1 MYAGVHGKNQV
12 SKQRF
17 DEKFKNKD
25 KVRDSLDVFHGHPIG
40 ETVPVKGVLMQF
52 DPFAAEASEP
62 KSRNVK
68 FAGKKPPKRGSS
80 KKPKL
85 IPALMPMLSFMQ
97 PVLQPIGATIPRH
110 RQVVPMMQ
118 KIPQRV
124 PRMPKIISKIPM
136 QPKRHQPGPI
146 IKQIPSPLKL
156 RANRPIR
163 RHRVPITHPEHPD
176 NVPPPETVPTLL
188 PIARGNSPGQLG
200 GPPLVPLGPPRPQ
213 RPGPRGWPSFGTI
226 QRPMIPQI
234 SSIQQMFQR
243 PRQQMG
249 SIYQQMIQRPRPVQS
264 PFMWVLVR
272 RPEAMMPRQR
282 PMIPMMQNRP
292 QIGSMQTLNG
302 PPLVPLGPQRPQMGS
317 IQSQMF
323 QQSPNRFPALKPQMF
338 SRPIRPQMFSSGPQM
353 GSNQPQMLS
362 RPSPMFPTRP
372 QMGSLQQMFAK
383 ATGQQLNP
391 LISSLFNRQG
401 PARTQRMPMGSA
413 RNIQLESIN
422 PSNSKILKPQY
433 GSSQEEYPDEKKL
446 YDHEGYYSHLEDEV
460 LDEDEVQDEDVVL
473 EEDGN
478 LDEDSV
484 LEEDG
489 YLDEDA
495 DLDEDE
501 VLDEDHHDDE
511 FYHDR
516 DTDLESTALE
526 SDFEYDDND
535 EDVVGSEQLVG

>member
-1 MYAGVHGKNQV
+1 MYPGTNGPGPGN
-12 SKQRF
+12 
-17 DEKFKNKD
+17 EKFKIKD
-25 KVRDSLDVFHGHPIG
+25 KVKDSLDVFHGHPIG
-40 ETVPVKGVLMQF
+40 KTVPVKGVLMQF
-52 DPFAAEASEP
+52 DPFASEVPEP

-97 PVLQPIGATIPRH
+97 PVLQPIGATIPRQ

-124 PRMPKIISKIPM
+124 PRMPKIPM

-249 SIYQQMIQRPRPVQS
+249 SIYQQMFQRPRQQMGSIYQQMFQRPRPVQS

-292 QIGSMQTLNG
+292 QISSMQTLNG

-338 SRPIRPQMFSSGPQM
+338 SRPIRPQMFSSGQQM
-353 GSNQPQMLS
+353 GSNQPQMFS
-362 RPSPMFPTRP
+362 RPSTMLPTRP

-383 ATGQQLNP
+383 TTGQQLNP

-473 EEDGN
+473 EED
-478 LDEDSV
+478 SV

-495 DLDEDE
+495 VLDEDE

-516 DTDLESTALE
+516 DTALE

>member
-1 MYAGVHGKNQV
+1 MYAGKHGKNRV
-12 SKQRF
+12 SKQSF
-17 DEKFKNKD
+17 DEKFKIKD
-25 KVRDSLDVFHGHPIG
+25 KVKDSLDVFHGTPIG
-40 ETVPVKGVLMQF
+40 KTVPVKGVLMQF
-52 DPFAAEASEP
+52 DPFAAEAPEP
-62 KSRNVK
+62 RSRNVK
-68 FAGKKPPKRGSS
+68 FAGKEPPKRGSS

-97 PVLQPIGATIPRH
+97 PVLQPIGAMIPRQ

-124 PRMPKIISKIPM
+124 PRMPKIISKIPR
-136 QPKRHQPGPI
+136 QPKRPI

-163 RHRVPITHPEHPD
+163 RYPVPITHPEHPD

-226 QRPMIPQI
+226 QRP
-234 SSIQQMFQR
+234 SSIQQLFQRPRQQMGPIYQQMFQRPRQQMGPIYQQMFQR

-249 SIYQQMIQRPRPVQS
+249 SIYQQMFQRPKQQMGSIYQQMFQRPRPVQS

-272 RPEAMMPRQR
+272 RPMV
-282 PMIPMMQNRP
+282 PMMQNRP
-292 QIGSMQTLNG
+292 QIVPQIGFQQNMING
-302 PPLVPLGPQRPQMGS
+302 PPLVPLGPQRPQM
-317 IQSQMF
+317 F
-323 QQSPNRFPALKPQMF
+323 QQSANGFPAL
-338 SRPIRPQMFSSGPQM
+338 
-353 GSNQPQMLS
+353 
-362 RPSPMFPTRP
+362 RP

-383 ATGQQLNP
+383 TTGQQLNP

-401 PARTQRMPMGSA
+401 PARTQRMPMASA
-413 RNIQLESIN
+413 RNIQLPSIN
-422 PSNSKILKPQY
+422 PSNSKILKPPQY
-433 GSSQEEYPDEKKL
+433 GSSQEEYPDEKKS

-460 LDEDEVQDEDVVL
+460 LDEDEDLDENVV
-473 EEDGN
+473 
-478 LDEDSV
+478 LDEDGS

-489 YLDEDA
+489 YLNEDA
-495 DLDEDE
+495 VLDEDE

-516 DTDLESTALE
+516 DTALE

>member
-1 MYAGVHGKNQV
+1 MYAGKHGKNRV
-12 SKQRF
+12 SKQSF
-17 DEKFKNKD
+17 DEKFKIKD
-25 KVRDSLDVFHGHPIG
+25 KVKDSLDVFHGTPIG
-40 ETVPVKGVLMQF
+40 KTVPVKGVLMQF
-52 DPFAAEASEP
+52 DPFAAEAPEP
-62 KSRNVK
+62 RRPNLK
-68 FAGKKPPKRGSS
+68 FAGKEPPKRGSS

-97 PVLQPIGATIPRH
+97 PVLQPIGAMIPRQ

-136 QPKRHQPGPI
+136 QPKGPI

-163 RHRVPITHPEHPD
+163 RYPVPITHPEHPD

-226 QRPMIPQI
+226 QRP
-234 SSIQQMFQR
+234 SSIQQLFQR

-249 SIYQQMIQRPRPVQS
+249 SIYQQMFQRPRQPMGPIYQQMFQRPRPVQS

-272 RPEAMMPRQR
+272 RPMV
-282 PMIPMMQNRP
+282 PMMQNRP
-292 QIGSMQTLNG
+292 QIVPQIGFQQNMING
-302 PPLVPLGPQRPQMGS
+302 PPLVPLGPQRPQM
-317 IQSQMF
+317 F
-323 QQSPNRFPALKPQMF
+323 QQSANGFPAL
-338 SRPIRPQMFSSGPQM
+338 
-353 GSNQPQMLS
+353 
-362 RPSPMFPTRP
+362 RP

-383 ATGQQLNP
+383 TTGQQLNP

-401 PARTQRMPMGSA
+401 PARTQRMPMASA
-413 RNIQLESIN
+413 RNIQLPSIN

-433 GSSQEEYPDEKKL
+433 GSSQEEYPDEKKS

-460 LDEDEVQDEDVVL
+460 LDEDEDLDENVV
-473 EEDGN
+473 
-478 LDEDSV
+478 LDEDGS

-489 YLDEDA
+489 YLNEDA
-495 DLDEDE
+495 VLDEDE

-516 DTDLESTALE
+516 DTALE